1 MRTAAAAPGPGPT
14 TVTGAS
20 GRVATGD
27 DGEQRGLTPRLL
39 RALAGDFL
47 LPEAIEDARAR
58 GRAGRLRLRRRAPR
72 RHVVAHARHE
82 LAPKLAQVD
91 LGVARLRRRRRRRH
105 RLLRAGFGAG
115 AGAGAGGSGSG
126 AHGVGCTDWAA
137 RGTGMRDA
145 EAGERSGGA
154 AGAAATAAGAA
165 AVAAARSAL
174 RMSSAVRVAAGAA
187 AVVTETAAGEGGGAE
202 ESRACRRGRDRLGGG
217 LLPSG
222 SAAGAWPHQLGY
234 RSSMPPGCWPRTTR
248 RAPPVCPG

>member
-1 MRTAAAAPGPGPT
+1 MRVCVAVVA
-14 TVTGAS
+14 
-20 GRVATGD
+20 VAT
-27 DGEQRGLTPRLL
+27 
-39 RALAGDFL
+39 AFFF
-47 LPEAIEDARAR
+47 
-58 GRAGRLRLRRRAPR
+58 
-72 RHVVAHARHE
+72 
-82 LAPKLAQVD
+82 
-91 LGVARLRRRRRRRH
+91 
-105 RLLRAGFGAG
+105 AGFDAG
-115 AGAGAGGSGSG
+115 FGAGAGGSGSG

-187 AVVTETAAGEGGGAE
+187 AVVAATAAGAGGGAKNE
-202 ESRACRRGRDRLGGG
+202 GMPAGATGLGGG

-234 RSSMPPGCWPRTTR
+234 RSSMPPGCAPRTTGP
-248 RAPPVCPG
+248 APTVCPGWRRSYDGRFGWSFESVPSSCAGQPSYMKKPVRHADEGFTYASPCVHISTHWPSTRNSSQ